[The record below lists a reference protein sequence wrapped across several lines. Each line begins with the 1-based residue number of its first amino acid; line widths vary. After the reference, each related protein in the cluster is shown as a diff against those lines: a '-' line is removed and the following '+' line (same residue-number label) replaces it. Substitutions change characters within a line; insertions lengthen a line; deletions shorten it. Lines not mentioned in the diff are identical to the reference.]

1 MIEANC
7 LAQTSGGMT
16 AAEEFRTMGRPS
28 AGHAL
33 KPLAPLGSDEATGA
47 AARPATRGMCGDEH
61 DCPAEVPA
69 HLYLLRDALVRGD
82 AGHARTGTAT
92 GSVRRP
98 ASPRHRR
105 PFRAAPT
112 TRITLSQ
119 WVSKT
124 TSYVA

>member
-16 AAEEFRTMGRPS
+16 AAKEFRTMCRPP

-33 KPLAPLGSDEATGA
+33 KPLAPLASDEATGA
-47 AARPATRGMCGDEH
+47 AARQATLGDEH
-61 DCPAEVPA
+61 DRPTEVPA
-69 HLYLLRDALVRGD
+69 HLSLLRDALARGD

-92 GSVRRP
+92 GSDRGP
-98 ASPRHRR
+98 ASPRPRR